1 MKKRKFI
8 QFFIAFFALF
18 LVFCAY
24 TTTAQAKKMKVTV
37 SPSSL
42 DAQAKKH
49 HTVYDK
55 SVAHSMSLNET
66 LEKMR
71 KKGGGTLTLKKGTYR
86 FQYSVCIPSN
96 VTVKLKKG
104 VVLQNIMDYK
114 AHIAPTTLMFQF
126 VAKDKTYKKKIIGK
140 YNGTSKAKLIGEG
153 NVIIDMKY
161 VTGLA
166 VNVLHCSNIEIS
178 GITFKGMNK
187 NHYIEVNASKN
198 VNIHECKFV
207 KAKKGSAKSA
217 YVKEAINIDLPDAAS
232 HGIGSTWAK
241 QDKTPCKNVT
251 VKNCVFDSMSRGVGS
266 HNYSQTSGG
275 FNIYH
280 TNIRIEGN
288 TFKNLYDAGVY
299 MMNWKDTKI
308 VNNTFIN
315 NGKGNNLTFTNT
327 GHAISGSGIE
337 KITISGNTFQ
347 KIKKNPVNF
356 NGQSNQGNGAK
367 YKKIYVNITEDEA
380 NAMLDNTSIDCGNDP
395 AFPGYDIVYFRG
407 DGSRLASNAVGIC
420 FEKQEVNFE
429 MEKAK

>member
-1 MKKRKFI
+1 MKDKKLFKVL
-8 QFFIAFFALF
+8 FTFFAVALMC
-18 LVFCAY
+18 CAFG
-24 TTTAQAKKMKVTV
+24 TTAQAKKMKVTV

-42 DAQAKKH
+42 DTQAKKH

-71 KKGGGTLTLKKGTYR
+71 KKGGGTLTFKKGTYK

-104 VVLQNIMDYK
+104 VVIQNIMDYK
-114 AHIAPTTLMFQF
+114 AHIAPTTLLFQF
-126 VAKDKTYKKKIIGK
+126 VAKDKTYKNKVIGK

-153 NVIIDMKY
+153 NVVLDMKY

-166 VNVLHCSNIEIS
+166 VNVLHCKNIEIS

-198 VNIHECKFV
+198 VNIHDCSFV

-217 YVKEAINIDLPDAAS
+217 YVKEAINIDLPDPS
-232 HGIGSTWAK
+232 THGIGSTWAK
-241 QDKTPCKNVT
+241 QDKTPCKNIT
-251 VKNCVFDSMSRGVGS
+251 VKNCTFDSMSRGVGS
-266 HNYSQTSGG
+266 HNYSQNSKGA
-275 FNIYH
+275 NIYH

-299 MMNWKDTKI
+299 LMNWKNTKI
-308 VNNTFIN
+308 VNNTFVN
-315 NGKGNNLTFTNT
+315 NGKGNKLTYTNT
-327 GHAISGSGIE
+327 GHAISGSGVEQIV
-337 KITISGNTFQ
+337 ITGNTFR

-356 NGQSNQGNGAK
+356 NGQTNQGNGAQ
-367 YKKIYVNITEDEA
+367 YKKIYVHITNDEA
-380 NAMLDNTSIDCGNDP
+380 RAMLSNTSENCGNDP
-395 AFPGYDIVYFRG
+395 AFPEYDIVYFKG
-407 DGSRLASNAVGIC
+407 DGSRLASNAVGVC
-420 FEKQEVNFE
+420 FATQEVNFE
-429 MEKAK
+429 MVKTK